1 MTIITLTMCWAFK
14 MYFQCILFNFK
25 NSMRYTVHS
34 SALFF
39 FLIRW
44 GNRGSEENLSAT
56 TQLASSSSRILS
68 SFYLFAGPK
77 VSTNIPP
84 WEARHARNQNWRLW
98 FWDHYNNKL
107 ALLYSPSGIYFCHIS
122 KWFEVSKILHS
133 SNFDI
138 LIHSFDK
145 IYCGRHC
152 IVGNSEGVSLFSES
166 AV

>member
-1 MTIITLTMCWAFK
+1 MTIITLPCAGLLK
-14 MYFQCILFNFK
+14 CIFNVFSLILK
-25 NSMRYTVHS
+25 TPWGILCTQVHF
-34 SALFF
+34 FF

-56 TQLASSSSRILS
+56 TQLASSSSRILT

-84 WEARHARNQNWRLW
+84 WEARHARNQNWSLW

-166 AV
+166 AI